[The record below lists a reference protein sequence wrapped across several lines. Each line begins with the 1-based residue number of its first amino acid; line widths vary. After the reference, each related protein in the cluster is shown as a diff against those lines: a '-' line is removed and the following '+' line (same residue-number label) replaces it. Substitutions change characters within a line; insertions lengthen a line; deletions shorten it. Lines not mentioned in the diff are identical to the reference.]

1 MTGQTGTSG
10 GKGKGAGPSGERRA
24 RGFARAGGLVAPQV
38 RSAAAKRGFAEARL
52 LTHWTE
58 IAGPEIAA
66 IARPVKMARGRGAK
80 GATLSVLI
88 EGANAP
94 QMQMMLPVLRARIN
108 AACGMDTVG
117 TIRITQTSGGAGFAE
132 PDAGFDH
139 DAPLP
144 EPPAE
149 KLAPVLTSLSSIGDP
164 GLRSALETLAKNV
177 LSRQAKTRG
186 TRAER

>member
-1 MTGQTGTSG
+1 MSGQTGTTG
-10 GKGKGAGPSGERRA
+10 GKGKAERRA
-24 RGFARAGGLVAPQV
+24 RGFSRAGGLIVPQV
-38 RSAAAKRGFAEARL
+38 RTAAAKRGFAEARL
-52 LTHWTE
+52 LTHWAE

-80 GATLSVLI
+80 GATLSVLT

-117 TIRITQTSGGAGFAE
+117 TIRITQTSGAAGFGEPQAGFA
-132 PDAGFDH
+132 H
-139 DAPLP
+139 DAPPP

-149 KLAPVLTSLSSIGDP
+149 KLAPMLTSLSSIGDP
-164 GLRSALETLAKNV
+164 GLRSALETLARNV
-177 LSRQAKTRG
+177 LSGNRRSRG
-186 TRAER
+186 TRTET

>member
-1 MTGQTGTSG
+1 MTGQTGTTG
-10 GKGKGAGPSGERRA
+10 GKGKAERRA
-24 RGFARAGGLVAPQV
+24 RGFARAGGLIAPQV
-38 RSAAAKRGFAEARL
+38 RTAAAKRGFAEARL
-52 LTHWTE
+52 LTHWAE

-80 GATLSVLI
+80 GATLSVLTD
-88 EGANAP
+88 GAHAP

-117 TIRITQTSGGAGFAE
+117 TIRITQTSGAAGFAE
-132 PDAGFDH
+132 PAAGFVQ
-139 DAPLP
+139 DAAPS

-149 KLAPVLTSLSSIGDP
+149 KLAPVITSLSSIGDP

-177 LSRQAKTRG
+177 LSRRAKSRG

>member
-1 MTGQTGTSG
+1 MNGQTGTSG
-10 GKGKGAGPSGERRA
+10 GKGKAERRA

-38 RSAAAKRGFAEARL
+38 RTAAAKRGFAEARL
-52 LTHWTE
+52 LTHWAE

-88 EGANAP
+88 EGAHAP

-108 AACGMDTVG
+108 AACGVDTVG
-117 TIRITQTSGGAGFAE
+117 TIRITQTSGAAGFADPE
-132 PDAGFDH
+132 VGFVH
-139 DAPLP
+139 DAPPP

-149 KLAPVLTSLSSIGDP
+149 QLAPVPTSLSSIGDP

-177 LSRQAKTRG
+177 LSRQVKSAR
-186 TRAER
+186 TRAEK